1 MTFLQTKT
9 SLALVPKHEI
19 LYHQDAM
26 NVTKIDGEY
35 DDPHQQ
41 DTMSRHWIVKMIV
54 HRNKMHYAS
63 KTLQYN

>member
-1 MTFLQTKT
+1 MC
-9 SLALVPKHEI
+9 SLV
-19 LYHQDAM
+19 YHQDAM